1 MFANKVKKV
10 AAIHDLSGMGR
21 VSLTVVIPILSSMGF
36 QVCPLPT
43 AILSNHTQYPD
54 FTFLDLTD
62 EMPRIIAEWKRLEV
76 EFDAIYTGYLGSP
89 RQIQIVS
96 DFIRDFRRKDSLTII
111 DPVLGDNGKL
121 YSNFN
126 ESMVVEMQH
135 LVTHADVIT
144 PNLTELFY
152 LLDRPY
158 KESNTD
164 QELKEYLRCLSDKGP
179 EVVIIT
185 SVPVLDEPH
194 KTSVYAY
201 NRRGNRYWKIT
212 CPYLPAHY
220 PGTGDTF
227 TSVITGA
234 LLQGDSLP
242 IALDRAT
249 QFILQGIRATFGYE
263 YDNREGILLEK
274 VLHNLD
280 MPIQSSSYELI

>member
-54 FTFLDLTD
+54 FSFLDLTD

-96 DFIRDFRRKDSLTII
+96 DFIRDFRRKDSLTVI

>member
-96 DFIRDFRRKDSLTII
+96 DFIRDFRRKDSLTVI

-144 PNLTELFY
+144 PKTGSITVRLSFLRKSRIKRVIPIRNKRVFALFVGQRAGSGHY
-152 LLDRPY
+152 HQCTGVGRTPQNFCLCLQSDRKP
-158 KESNTD
+158 
-164 QELKEYLRCLSDKGP
+164 
-179 EVVIIT
+179 
-185 SVPVLDEPH
+185 
-194 KTSVYAY
+194 
-201 NRRGNRYWKIT
+201 
-212 CPYLPAHY
+212 
-220 PGTGDTF
+220 
-227 TSVITGA
+227 
-234 LLQGDSLP
+234 
-242 IALDRAT
+242 
-249 QFILQGIRATFGYE
+249 
-263 YDNREGILLEK
+263 LLENHMSLFARPLSGYGRY
-274 VLHNLD
+274 VYECHYRSF
-280 MPIQSSSYELI
+280 IAGRQSSHCSGPCYAVYFAGHSCYFRLRVRQS

>member
-96 DFIRDFRRKDSLTII
+96 DFIRDFRRKDSLTVI

-185 SVPVLDEPH
+185 SVPVTNPTKLLFMLTIGQETVTGKSHVP
-194 KTSVYAY
+194 
-201 NRRGNRYWKIT
+201 I
-212 CPYLPAHY
+212 CPPIIRVREIRLR
-220 PGTGDTF
+220 
-227 TSVITGA
+227 V
-234 LLQGDSLP
+234 SLP
-242 IALDRAT
+242 ELYCRETVFPLLWTVLRSLFCRAFVLLSVT
-249 QFILQGIRATFGYE
+249 STTIVRVFCWRRYFTISICPSRAAAT
-263 YDNREGILLEK
+263 
-274 VLHNLD
+274 
-280 MPIQSSSYELI
+280 S

>member
-1 MFANKVKKV
+1 MYANKVKKV
-10 AAIHDLSGMGR
+10 AAVHDLSGMGR

-36 QVCPLPT
+36 QACPLPT
-43 AILSNHTQYPD
+43 AVLSNHTQYPD
-54 FTFLDLTD
+54 FSFLDLTD
-62 EMPRIIAEWKRLEV
+62 EMPKIIKEWERLGV

-89 RQIQIVS
+89 RQARIVS
-96 DFIRDFRRKDSLTII
+96 GFINDFRRADSLVVV
-111 DPVLGDNGKL
+111 DPVLGDNGRL
-121 YSNFN
+121 YTTFD
-126 ESMVVEMQH
+126 ETMVKEMQH
-135 LVTHADVIT
+135 LITEADVIT

-152 LLDRPY
+152 MLDLPY
-158 KESNTD
+158 KEENSD
-164 QELKEYLRCLSDKGP
+164 EELKHYLRCLSDKGP
-179 EVVIIT
+179 QIVIVT
-185 SVPVLDEPH
+185 SVPVLAEPH

-201 NRRGNRYWKIT
+201 NRVGNRYWKIT

-227 TSVITGA
+227 TSVITGS

-263 YDNREGILLEK
+263 YDNRDGILLEK

-280 MPIQSSSYELI
+280 MPIQISSYELI

>member
-89 RQIQIVS
+89 RQIQIIS
-96 DFIRDFRRKDSLTII
+96 DFIRDFRRKDSLTVI

>member
-1 MFANKVKKV
+1 MIFA
-10 AAIHDLSGMGR
+10 
-21 VSLTVVIPILSSMGF
+21 
-36 QVCPLPT
+36 
-43 AILSNHTQYPD
+43 
-54 FTFLDLTD
+54 
-62 EMPRIIAEWKRLEV
+62 E
-76 EFDAIYTGYLGSP
+76 
-89 RQIQIVS
+89 
-96 DFIRDFRRKDSLTII
+96 KDSLTVI

-201 NRRGNRYWKIT
+201 IGPETVTGKHQSLFAR
-212 CPYLPAHY
+212 PL

-242 IALDRAT
+242 LLWTVLRSLFCRAFVLLSVT
-249 QFILQGIRATFGYE
+249 STTIVRVFCWRRYFTISICPSKAAAT
-263 YDNREGILLEK
+263 
-274 VLHNLD
+274 
-280 MPIQSSSYELI
+280 S

>member
-1 MFANKVKKV
+1 MYANKVKKV
-10 AAIHDLSGMGR
+10 AAVHDLSGVGR

-36 QVCPLPT
+36 QACPLPT
-43 AILSNHTQYPD
+43 AVLSNHTQYPD
-54 FTFLDLTD
+54 FSFLDLTD
-62 EMPRIIAEWKRLEV
+62 EMPKIIKEWERLGV

-89 RQIQIVS
+89 RQVRIVS
-96 DFIRDFRRKDSLTII
+96 GFINDFRRTGSLVVV
-111 DPVLGDNGKL
+111 DPVLGDNGRL
-121 YSNFN
+121 YTTFD
-126 ESMVVEMQH
+126 ETMVKEMQH
-135 LVTHADVIT
+135 LITEADVIT

-152 LLDRPY
+152 MLDLPY
-158 KESNTD
+158 KEENSD
-164 QELKEYLRCLSDKGP
+164 DELKHYLRCLSDKGP
-179 EVVIIT
+179 QIVIAT
-185 SVPVLDEPH
+185 SVPVPAEPH

-201 NRRGNRYWKIT
+201 NRVGNRYWKIT

-263 YDNREGILLEK
+263 YDNRDGILLEK

-280 MPIQSSSYELI
+280 MSIQISSYELI